1 MTDRYLPREYLSL
14 ATVDIE
20 HRNGVIIITAHKSGQ
35 QAVISADRFLQELYV
50 ENVCLTLLQL
60 ERLTQAAQELLACAT
75 NHDADNWDA
84 KFDALK
90 DALQKQEQA

>member
-1 MTDRYLPREYLSL
+1 MTLPEH
-14 ATVDIE
+14 DIE
-20 HRNGVIIITAHKSGQ
+20 CRDGLVIITHHASGRQATLPKS
-35 QAVISADRFLQELYV
+35 RFLQELYV

-60 ERLTQAAQELLACAT
+60 ERITQAAQELLACAT

-90 DALQKQEQA
+90 DALQEQA